1 MLMNK
6 LFLLNYLIELSPFI
20 FIQQM
25 YFVSKAK
32 RQIFFARKRSGSY
45 NYAKEIDSID
55 FST

>member
-1 MLMNK
+1 MNK

-32 RQIFFARKRSGSY
+32 RQIFFARKRSGSGSY